1 MKMTF
6 KQCVL
11 KKVHTKSNLKVIR
24 IGVYIPEKL
33 LIMKNRVCYIE
44 IIPQN
49 ILTVNCASSDN
60 LTST

>member
-1 MKMTF
+1 MTF
-6 KQCVL
+6 KQSVL
-11 KKVHTKSNLKVIR
+11 KKVHTKSNLKVIH